1 MQTRILL
8 RSEMKTPLGRLTL
21 AGSIRDGFGVVPA
34 YPLRVYGSFA
44 LMYLL
49 EGRGVYRDANGH
61 TQRLRAGDL
70 VLVFPELAHTY
81 GPVGG
86 ERWSEF
92 YLVFDGPVF
101 ELWRDVGLLDPT
113 HPVHHIEP
121 VEEWLGRFQALVE
134 APRPASPKE
143 RVAELCRFLQ
153 ILAEAVGENTM
164 DARAPRGPRWLSRAC
179 SLLETDL
186 GEEIGLDDVAQQVG
200 LSYENFRKRF
210 QQQVG
215 ISPARYRAARR
226 IDAARELLRYTRMT
240 NRQVAES
247 LGFSDEFYFSKRF
260 KQITGMTPRAFR
272 RSPPP
277 QQRSAEPSESLEKAR
292 WDAGRRDL

>member
-1 MQTRILL
+1 MSRRMQTRILL
-8 RSEMKTPLGRLTL
+8 RNEVETPLGRLTL
-21 AGSIRDGFGVVPA
+21 AGSIRDGLGVVPA
-34 YPLRVYGSFA
+34 YPLRVYGSYA
-44 LMYLL
+44 VMYLL
-49 EGRGVYRDANGH
+49 EGRGVYRDANGRA
-61 TQRLRAGDL
+61 QNLRAGDL
-70 VLVFPELAHTY
+70 VVVFPELAHTY
-81 GPVGG
+81 GPAGG

-101 ELWRDVGLLDPT
+101 DLWRQVGLLDSAR
-113 HPVHHIEP
+113 PVYHIEP
-121 VEEWLGRFQALVE
+121 VDGWFDRFKALVE
-134 APRPASPKE
+134 GPRPVTPTE

-153 ILAEAVGENTM
+153 ILGEVVGENAAP
-164 DARAPRGPRWLSRAC
+164 AREAREPRWLSRAC

-186 GEEIGLDDVAQQVG
+186 GEEIDLEDVAQQVG

-226 IDAARELLRYTRMT
+226 IDAARELLRYTQMT

-272 RSPPP
+272 QSLPQSRRRNPP
-277 QQRSAEPSESLEKAR
+277 
-292 WDAGRRDL
+292 